1 MLNNYLDV
9 QTAIYNFTQKA
20 MVSPGLAPHGEFW
33 LNLSYEEFT
42 TGNVPGISTP
52 WKILIVGDAAN
63 SNIIQ
68 ILSGLGAA
76 AKQYG
81 QMPRPAP
88 PYNPEQA
95 ALIADL
101 SAWIN
106 AGCPNEADLNAS
118 QTSEVHDKHRD

>member
-33 LNLSYEEFT
+33 LNLSYEDFT
-42 TGNVPGISTP
+42 TGNVPGINPP
-52 WKILIVGDAAN
+52 WKILVIGDAAN

-68 ILSGLGAA
+68 ILSGTGAA
-76 AKQYG
+76 ADRYG

-106 AGCPNEADLNAS
+106 AGCPNGAELNAP
-118 QTSEVHDKHRD
+118 HKHLPHENH